1 MILTKILNK
10 RNFKF
15 WTELVNIRF
24 VMEEFAENASRK
36 RVLDFFPCDFWK
48 TRFARKF
55 VDRTNNRNEESSPGK
70 NRGAL
75 NSREEMK

>member
-1 MILTKILNK
+1 M
-10 RNFKF
+10 
-15 WTELVNIRF
+15 VNIRF

-36 RVLDFFPCDFWK
+36 KVLDFLPCDFWE